1 MLKENNHISFSE
13 SPFFNWSKKLSG
25 KIILHSCFWF
35 LYLLYLFSEYL
46 GSLEQD
52 CGINCYLMKNLV
64 HLICTITGVYLNI
77 YFFIPI
83 LLYRRKFIKYILSYI
98 AIAIIT
104 GSVKLYVIKDDLN
117 INEFQNVGIWSIILI
132 CFCRD
137 MFEIS
142 AISSIK
148 IANDWITSATLL
160 RNKEKEELEAEF
172 RFLKTQINPHFIF
185 NTLNNIYFLINKNT
199 AKAGET
205 ILSLSNILR
214 YRIYDPG
221 EIGNTIENELQCI
234 IDLIEL
240 EKLRL
245 DPNVKIDI
253 EIEEISTNF
262 LIEPLLFIPFVENTF
277 KHCRANNNGKS
288 IKITFKLENESVEFS
303 CINSQSKTKE
313 NNITEHGI
321 GIKNVRSRLNLIYP
335 NKHNLIINDTLETYE
350 VNLTI
355 NTK

>member
-1 MLKENNHISFSE
+1 M
-13 SPFFNWSKKLSG
+13 
-25 KIILHSCFWF
+25 
-35 LYLLYLFSEYL
+35 
-46 GSLEQD
+46 
-52 CGINCYLMKNLV
+52 
-64 HLICTITGVYLNI
+64 
-77 YFFIPI
+77 
-83 LLYRRKFIKYILSYI
+83 
-98 AIAIIT
+98 
-104 GSVKLYVIKDDLN
+104 
-117 INEFQNVGIWSIILI
+117 QNVGIWSIILI

-185 NTLNNIYFLINKNT
+185 NTLNNIYFLINKNS

-214 YRIYDPG
+214 YRIYDSG

-288 IKITFKLENESVEFS
+288 IKIAFKLEKESVEFS